1 MIEFVHTKASY
12 FEQSVHGHVHRAL
25 QRIRVGTFYL
35 LGIGIMKRQ
44 YKETAECKNLYDM
57 ILELHKRID
66 SLEDSEFNDDTY
78 SWASR

>member
-1 MIEFVHTKASY
+1 M
-12 FEQSVHGHVHRAL
+12 
-25 QRIRVGTFYL
+25 

-66 SLEDSEFNDDTY
+66 SLEDQNSTMIRILGHLDSKLGNLSNED
-78 SWASR
+78 

>member
-1 MIEFVHTKASY
+1 M
-12 FEQSVHGHVHRAL
+12 
-25 QRIRVGTFYL
+25 
-35 LGIGIMKRQ
+35 MKKQ

-66 SLEDSEFNDDTY
+66 FLEDQSNNDTS